1 MLKIIVHDYAGHPF
15 PLTLSEELSNKHEV
29 HHLYF
34 GNDYGPKADFK
45 NSINKNLKI
54 ENIGKEIN
62 YNKKNFIKRF
72 FKDIQYG
79 RLVAK
84 RIDEIKPDIVLSGQ
98 CPTFAQES
106 IINISKKNNAKF
118 IMWIQDFY
126 SIAVENILKKKI
138 SYFSTIFTFLF
149 KYYEKKQVRIAD
161 HLIVISSE
169 FKYQLKKWNIE
180 NDKISFIPNWGNLKQ
195 ILKENSKNVNFLTNN
210 NLDIKKIRL
219 IYSGTL
225 ALKHNHELI
234 LKLANLNMNI
244 EILIIGTGAG
254 FDKLKKNKNLP
265 TNIKLL
271 SLLPFNQLNIAL
283 NSADIFLAMINN
295 EASEFSVPSKILN
308 YLCAGKPIILSAPFD
323 NLASQIIMESKAGRV
338 FEPNNFNDLNSFMN
352 TLQKNEKLRLEMS
365 SQGRIYAEKHFNLSQ
380 IAKKFE
386 NIFYNTLTIENQK

>member
-62 YNKKNFIKRF
+62 YNKKNFVKRF

-79 RLVAK
+79 HLLAK

-169 FKYQLKKWNIE
+169 FKYQLKNYPLGRKKMVLCPLQCPFRGAFCFSKKTFRHYIVYSLVLRPLHCPCGRLFVPITT
-180 NDKISFIPNWGNLKQ
+180 KRPFGN
-195 ILKENSKNVNFLTNN
+195 
-210 NLDIKKIRL
+210 
-219 IYSGTL
+219 
-225 ALKHNHELI
+225 
-234 LKLANLNMNI
+234 
-244 EILIIGTGAG
+244 
-254 FDKLKKNKNLP
+254 
-265 TNIKLL
+265 
-271 SLLPFNQLNIAL
+271 
-283 NSADIFLAMINN
+283 
-295 EASEFSVPSKILN
+295 
-308 YLCAGKPIILSAPFD
+308 
-323 NLASQIIMESKAGRV
+323 
-338 FEPNNFNDLNSFMN
+338 
-352 TLQKNEKLRLEMS
+352 
-365 SQGRIYAEKHFNLSQ
+365 
-380 IAKKFE
+380 
-386 NIFYNTLTIENQK
+386 